1 MRLCSACRSSAAAG
15 PPNRPARPGQAAEIH
30 YGPSEDLEEID
41 VALIHEA
48 AKQVDTAGYVLTDS
62 AVTEALC
69 AAAEHSVKVQ
79 IRRYA
84 SVAASGLLVFAAWS
98 VFPQNAHVAL
108 NGICTIRRGSINN
121 ISLHA
126 GVKDL

>member
-1 MRLCSACRSSAAAG
+1 MRLCSARRSSAAAG

-41 VALIHEA
+41 VAALIHEA
-48 AKQVDTAGYVLTDS
+48 AKQIDTAGYVLTDS
-62 AVTEALC
+62 AVIEALC

-84 SVAASGLLVFAAWS
+84 SVAASGLLVFAR
-98 VFPQNAHVAL
+98 V
-108 NGICTIRRGSINN
+108 
-121 ISLHA
+121 
-126 GVKDL
+126 